1 MSTSFRSHQP
11 DRGFTLIEVLVA
23 LALLGVTAAGVSVL
37 FVVSIRDARAA
48 RDQTMAVAL
57 AGQRMEEL
65 RGLSWGMEAATGT
78 SVTDL
83 TTDLGRSPPDGSGN
97 GLGPSPANSLAVNT
111 RGYVDYLD
119 GRGQWVGTG
128 ATPPATATYI
138 RRWHVETMPGDPDTL
153 LLRVLVTTKVRDS
166 SPAPAGQPR
175 TRRAEEAMLVT
186 VRTRKAG

>member
-1 MSTSFRSHQP
+1 MSTSFRLHQP

-23 LALLGVTAAGVSVL
+23 LALLGVIAAGVSVL
-37 FVVSIRDARAA
+37 IVVSIRDARAA

-78 SVTDL
+78 PVTDL

-111 RGYVDYLD
+111 PGYVDYLD

-128 ATPPATATYI
+128 ATATYI
-138 RRWHVETMPGDPDTL
+138 RRWHVEPMPGDPDTL
-153 LLRVLVTTKVRDS
+153 LLRVLVTTRVRDS
-166 SPAPAGQPR
+166 SPPPAGQPR
-175 TRRAEEAMLVT
+175 TRRAEEALLVT

>member
-1 MSTSFRSHQP
+1 MSTSSRSQQP

-65 RGLSWGMEAATGT
+65 RGLSWGMDAATAT
-78 SVTDL
+78 PVTDL

-97 GLGPSPANSLAVNT
+97 GLGPSPPNSLAVNT
-111 RGYVDYLD
+111 PGYVDFVD

-128 ATPPATATYI
+128 AAPPATATYI
-138 RRWHVETMPGDPDTL
+138 RRWHVEPMPGDPDTL

-175 TRRAEEAMLVT
+175 TRRAEEALLVT